1 MIVDSC
7 PSDSGDA
14 VLCLQDENIQP
25 VADVGGDHVHQ
36 PETGHQLVLVDVHL
50 NRWKVYIALVLVCLR
65 LRRIRVSSMTRV
77 IVRLLG
83 LALQKLFLIYMFCES
98 NVSR

>member
-50 NRWKVYIALVLVCLR
+50 KKFTLH
-65 LRRIRVSSMTRV
+65 
-77 IVRLLG
+77 
-83 LALQKLFLIYMFCES
+83 
-98 NVSR
+98 